1 MKILNGSNVQIVLP
15 KEPTLREQFA
25 SEELSKYL
33 KAMLSA
39 NVSIVFDNEEITE
52 NAFLIGG
59 PERNEKTAKFITEQ
73 DFKSIVSGPEGMLI
87 KAVSDNVVIIAGSSW
102 HAGECERGTIYG
114 VYEFLERFGGCS
126 LSAFSHPEVDAGE
139 FVPTLKELDLSGINY
154 VKPFADRNYRTA
166 IIQYADAAGDPEK
179 ELNLPFFDW
188 LIKNRYNRILTW
200 TSIYEA
206 FKKNGLLYEIER
218 RGLRFTV
225 GHHESSR
232 LFLPAYG
239 NEYFREHYYETHP
252 EYFKLEKDG
261 KRYENM
267 SPLGQWVYC
276 SRNENAIKEVAKN
289 IKSWLKLNPNVDI
302 LALWPNDGIHD
313 QCTCENCQKYTKTE
327 NYCYFVNEIAKIVNA
342 EYPNV
347 KFDLL
352 IYVDLWVAP
361 NGIKLEPSI
370 IIDEATWAEEGLR
383 SVGKPDGSCLAGTD
397 FETNLLKWRKTGAE
411 VVYYDY
417 YMGVYPQ
424 RQRWIPMA
432 DELQSLWKRFIEKD
446 IMGSGTQIEC
456 FNMWNHLL
464 NYYAFARIGYD
475 TSINLDSAIKSLT
488 KIYGNGA
495 QIVGEIMHELEDV
508 MDGQVDIIKCGHY
521 LMEHIDKEKIYA
533 KFEKAFELCDSARA
547 RNNLR
552 LTRMAFRYTDLET
565 QDPESLNE
573 KYKSVFDGYLD
584 ETGELAK
591 MTEFD
596 SFYKNN
602 PGYAI
607 TIPLSSK
614 KTNFVPDKWY
624 IFE

>member
-1 MKILNGSNVQIVLP
+1 MKILNNSNVKIVLP
-15 KEPTLREQFA
+15 SNPTLREQFA
-25 SEELSKYL
+25 GEELAKYL
-33 KAMLSA
+33 KAILSINA
-39 NVSIVFDNEEITE
+39 IITTDE
-52 NAFLIGG
+52 DCACGNAFLIGG
-59 PERNEKTAKFITEQ
+59 PERNEITARYIIEN
-73 DFKSIVSGPEGMLI
+73 DFRKIVPGPEGMLI
-87 KAVSDNVVIIAGSSW
+87 KAIDDKVILAGSSW
-102 HAGECERGTIYG
+102 NPGECERGTIYA
-114 VYEFLERFGGCS
+114 VYELLERFLGCS
-126 LSAFSHPEVDAGE
+126 LSAFSHPDIDAGE
-139 FVPTLKELDLSGINY
+139 YVPALDCIDLSGVNY
-154 VKPFADRNYRTA
+154 VKTCADRDYRTA

-179 ELNLPFFDW
+179 ELNMPFFDW
-188 LIKNRYNRILTW
+188 LLKNRYNRILTW

-206 FKKNGLLYEIER
+206 FKNNGLLYEIER

-239 NEYFREHYYETHP
+239 NEYFSEHYYETHP
-252 EYFKLEKDG
+252 EYFKLDKEG

-267 SPLGQWVYC
+267 TPWGQWVYC

-289 IKSWLKLNPNVDI
+289 IKAWLKLNPNVDI
-302 LALWPNDGIHD
+302 LALWPNDGIHE
-313 QCTCENCQKYTKTE
+313 QCSCENCSKYTKTE

-361 NGIKLEPSI
+361 KDIKLEPSI

-383 SVGKPDGSCLAGTD
+383 AVGKPDGSCLAGTD

-464 NYYAFARIGYD
+464 NYYAFARTGYD
-475 TSINLDSAIKSLT
+475 TTISLDSAIKSLT

-495 QIVGEIMHELEDV
+495 EMVGEIYHELEDI

-521 LMEHIDKEKIYA
+521 LMAHVDKEKIYA
-533 KFEKAFELCDSARA
+533 KFEKAFSLCETKRA

-552 LTRMAFRYTDLET
+552 LTRMVFRYSDLET
-565 QDPESLNE
+565 SDPASLTE
-573 KYKSVFDGYLD
+573 KYASVFDHYKD